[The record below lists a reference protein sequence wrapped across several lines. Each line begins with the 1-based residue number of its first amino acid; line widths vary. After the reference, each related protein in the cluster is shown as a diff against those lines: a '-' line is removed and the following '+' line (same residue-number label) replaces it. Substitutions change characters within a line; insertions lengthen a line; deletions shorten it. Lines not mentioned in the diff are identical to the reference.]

1 MKTNRT
7 LLIGIGAAALL
18 VADPT
23 LLPAQQA
30 EVRSIDQY
38 SCKDVMREHGAD
50 RDVAIAF
57 LHGFL
62 IGKSGSATFDRAALH
77 RQTKKFIERCLDNPR
92 EKAVDVMAKV
102 KG

>member
-1 MKTNRT
+1 MKTNGT
-7 LLIGIGAAALL
+7 LLIGIRAAALL

-23 LLPAQQA
+23 LLSAQQA

-38 SCKDVMREHGAD
+38 SCKMREHGAD